1 MLLLFADYQTIMRV
15 VLLLLVG
22 FVLLSDSSD
31 VGSGSGEELAGSGL
45 FSGSG
50 SGSGAGTLHDI
61 FLALFYILQT
71 QQ

>member
-1 MLLLFADYQTIMRV
+1 MRV

-22 FVLLSDSSD
+22 FVLVSYSSD
-31 VGSGSGEELAGSGL
+31 VGSGSGEGLGSGL

-50 SGSGAGTLHDI
+50 SGSGSGTGILHDI
-61 FLALFYILQT
+61 FLALSYVLKT